1 MLFQGTHDQVMIF
14 LTKEG
19 TALDCSTIDINAA
32 PDLEED
38 DISGTIYTSTLAL

>member
-19 TALDCSTIDINAA
+19 AALDCRGVDINAA

-38 DISGTIYTSTLAL
+38 DTSGTIYKFTTL